1 MLMLKSCKAST
12 MDLVVDSQALQNKVS
27 FHARTLA
34 GVDQASGKMTTRQC
48 RALASSMIDLEKS
61 LDHAKAHLDDLKK
74 TFGELSTA
82 SGVVEGSSSS
92 SSDDDE

>member
-1 MLMLKSCKAST
+1 
-12 MDLVVDSQALQNKVS
+12 
-27 FHARTLA
+27 
-34 GVDQASGKMTTRQC
+34 
-48 RALASSMIDLEKS
+48 MIDLEKS